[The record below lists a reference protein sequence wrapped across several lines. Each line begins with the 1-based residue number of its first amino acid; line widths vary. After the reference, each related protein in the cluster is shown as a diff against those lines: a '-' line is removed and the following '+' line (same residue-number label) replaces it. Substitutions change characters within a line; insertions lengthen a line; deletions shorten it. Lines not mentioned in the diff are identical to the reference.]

1 MLPSMPATAPETES
15 PRLLWPVPAL
25 ASHTRLIH
33 SLAMADLQVERLDY
47 LVQTDGQLLSYQ
59 SYPWSCNTPSD
70 YLVSKSRTFMLVLTP
85 THPI

>member
-33 SLAMADLQVERLDY
+33 SLAMADLQLQRFDY
-47 LVQTDGQLLSYQ
+47 LVQTDNYYLI
-59 SYPWSCNTPSD
+59 YPIPGRVIHYMITWSRSPGPSCWC
-70 YLVSKSRTFMLVLTP
+70 
-85 THPI
+85 